1 MLLKSV
7 RFALLFALL
16 AIPALAQEQAPFLL
30 VLPDPANSHFAVE
43 SLSKD
48 LPAAIQKRLGPQAR
62 KGPEVDSQG
71 AARDYAARDNA
82 RFYVY
87 AQCGIVIELLK
98 VCDAHIK
105 HCAHSCEAWLFQGD
119 KQLSHAKVTGEK
131 GGTDA
136 VKKLIA
142 QLPALL
148 EPLNAPLLAIASQE
162 KAERDA
168 RVAVEKAQKQLAIA
182 EKERKAAEEKERRA
196 IAIEEARKQ
205 KEALA
210 EEKRR
215 AALAEKALR
224 EAKTAEQKKIA
235 GQRVAEERR
244 RAEEARQERLARIEE
259 LKKAQAAKSQQAKL
273 AAEEARLRA
282 ESDAAAKKLAA
293 EREKRL
299 ALERAQASRVIHL
312 VPGQTVAVLE
322 VENDLQG
329 GARNQVNFQLL
340 TDNLRKRVSKSGLG
354 LLVMDRDAIFQI
366 LSANEK
372 KVLECQANCETHLG
386 RILRSDYVISGRL
399 GKQGQ
404 SFRLYLL
411 MYRSGDGALLS
422 DAVATSDELAALDK
436 KAAAA
441 STDLLSVFPLPR

>member
-1 MLLKSV
+1 V
-7 RFALLFALL
+7 RLALLLALFAV
-16 AIPALAQEQAPFLL
+16 PALAQEQQPFLL
-30 VLPDPANSHFAVE
+30 VLPDSTNSHFAQE
-43 SLSKD
+43 SLGKD
-48 LPAAIQKRLGPQAR
+48 FPLAVQKKLGANAR
-62 KGPEVDSQG
+62 KGPEVDSPG
-71 AARDYAARDNA
+71 AAHDYAGKENA

-87 AQCGIVIELLK
+87 AQCGLVIELLK
-98 VCDAHIK
+98 SCDAHIK
-105 HCAHSCEAWLFQGD
+105 YCAHSCEAWLYQGD

-136 VKKLIA
+136 VRKLIA

-148 EPLNAPLLAIASQE
+148 EPLNAPMLAIAAQE
-162 KAERDA
+162 KSEREARAAAEKLA
-168 RVAVEKAQKQLAIA
+168 RQLALA
-182 EKERKAAEEKERRA
+182 EKQRKLAEEKERRA
-196 IAIEEARKQ
+196 LQLEEEKRQKLAI
-205 KEALA
+205 A
-210 EEKRR
+210 EEKARK
-215 AALAEKALR
+215 AAAEKALR
-224 EAKTAEQKKIA
+224 EAKTAEQKQLAQQKL
-235 GQRVAEERR
+235 AEERAHAE
-244 RAEEARQERLARIEE
+244 RAREDRLAKIEE
-259 LKKAQAAKSQQAKL
+259 EKKAQLAQKEKARL

-329 GARNQVNFQLL
+329 GARNQVNFPLL
-340 TDNLRKRVSKSGLG
+340 TDNLRKRVGKSGLG

-411 MYRSGDGALLS
+411 MYRSQDGALLS
-422 DAVATSDELAALDK
+422 DAVATSDELSALDK
-436 KAAAA
+436 KAAMA